1 MRSLSARPRLV
12 FAAIVTAVTMA
23 VVSVQQVPA
32 RAARLAQPPADTA
45 TPTRTNTP
53 TPSQTATRTATAS
66 PTPGV
71 TVLPPPTCAPI
82 PDDLVA
88 WWKFDESSSVTAHD
102 VGPHQLDGT
111 VVGNSPTWR
120 PTSGHVQGAVE
131 FMRLPIGEHISVPH
145 TPELDLGAG
154 TREFSI
160 DAWLMFP
167 NDSVISNYLLGKRR
181 FGGGQQGYNL
191 QVRNRRIE
199 LDLFSDVGGLD
210 YHYYFTG
217 PVFSTGI
224 WQHMAVTVKRD
235 GGLQGIQFYINGIEV
250 PEITL
255 NGDAGRTAHLD
266 ITNTEPF
273 TVGGNI
279 TTEGFRG
286 FVDELHVY
294 RRALAA
300 AEVRAIYDAG
310 ATGMCLPAPT
320 DDPCVD
326 ICELDA
332 RVIALE
338 SCPSACAL
346 DVRLQAAEATV
357 PILQAQV
364 ATLQGQVSAL
374 EAKVAAL
381 GGVEARLAA
390 LEDKL
395 QHVSR
400 AGNDLTISGAN
411 LHVVNGTGA
420 TDGGPNALGNV
431 IVGYNEARPGG
442 GDPRTGSH
450 MVVVGRGN
458 SYSAFGGIVAGENNT
473 ARGRFATVGGGNG
486 NLASGDYSSVSGGQG
501 NISGAYAA
509 SVSGGQSNTASGV
522 AASVSGGQSNTATR
536 SYASASGGRN
546 NTASGNYASVS
557 GGQNNTASGSF
568 ASVSGGSYNT
578 AAGTSY
584 ASVSGGTNNT
594 ATGSAASVCGGIVN
608 TASGRYASVTGGSSN
623 TAAAEASTVGGG
635 DRNTANGVRSTVG
648 GGANRS
654 TTAGQTNAWRGGNLI
669 QPN

>member
-12 FAAIVTAVTMA
+12 FAAIVTAVA
-23 VVSVQQVPA
+23 VAAVSVQAAPA
-32 RAARLAQPPADTA
+32 TAAPAATA
-45 TPTRTNTP
+45 T
-53 TPSQTATRTATAS
+53 
-66 PTPGV
+66 
-71 TVLPPPTCAPI
+71 LPTCAPT
-82 PDDLVA
+82 PDGLVA
-88 WWKFDESSSVTAHD
+88 WWPFDEA
-102 VGPHQLDGT
+102 GGT
-111 VVGNSPTWR
+111 VASDIAGGQHDLTLGTGEVWHPSGSVEPGNVR
-120 PTSGHVQGAVE
+120 GALE
-131 FMRLPIGEHISVPH
+131 FGGSSAGDFTALTVADA
-145 TPELDLGAG
+145 PELRFG
-154 TREFSI
+154 TGDFSI
-160 DAWLMFP
+160 DFWIKIPTGTETNFALVGLLQKRGWTAGPAGNAGDGWFSVVVRHDRYELQIVRTGGGHNYFKPVSPVVVKGAWQHVAIAVRRTAPDAGVKFYIDGNLVSVNSVNDALDPLTSLLPPYDLNNTAPLM
-167 NDSVISNYLLGKRR
+167 
-181 FGGGQQGYNL
+181 FGGGFAQP
-191 QVRNRRIE
+191 
-199 LDLFSDVGGLD
+199 
-210 YHYYFTG
+210 FTG
-217 PVFSTGI
+217 LLDEVELYNVALSDDD
-224 WQHMAVTVKRD
+224 VT
-235 GGLQGIQFYINGIEV
+235 
-250 PEITL
+250 
-255 NGDAGRTAHLD
+255 
-266 ITNTEPF
+266 
-273 TVGGNI
+273 
-279 TTEGFRG
+279 
-286 FVDELHVY
+286 
-294 RRALAA
+294 ALYA
-300 AEVRAIYDAG
+300 AG
-310 ATGMCLPAPT
+310 AAGHCLPSTP
-320 DDPCVD
+320 PCVD

-509 SVSGGQSNTASGV
+509 SVSGGQSNTA
-522 AASVSGGQSNTATR
+522 TR

-584 ASVSGGTNNT
+584 ASVSGGTSNT